1 MSAPAGSIKD
11 NAIRQA
17 RVCTPHRVA
26 NVNARKSQRVF
37 RTRFRA
43 LLRSDQRSQAMK
55 RLLFVL
61 FTALALTAGI
71 GTANAHDRV
80 SFALSY
86 GGYYAPRPVYW
97 ESRPYWEAPPAY
109 VASGPVYVERHYYRP
124 R

>member
-1 MSAPAGSIKD
+1 
-11 NAIRQA
+11 
-17 RVCTPHRVA
+17 
-26 NVNARKSQRVF
+26 
-37 RTRFRA
+37 
-43 LLRSDQRSQAMK
+43 MK

-61 FTALALTAGI
+61 FAALALTAGI

-124 R
+124 RVYPARVCPRHYHYVPGHYSYRWQHWRGGHCARNW